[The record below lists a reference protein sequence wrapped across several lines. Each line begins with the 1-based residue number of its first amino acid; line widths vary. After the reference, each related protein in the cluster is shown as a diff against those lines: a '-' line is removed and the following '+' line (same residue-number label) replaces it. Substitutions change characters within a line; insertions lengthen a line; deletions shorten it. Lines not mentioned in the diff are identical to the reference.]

1 MTLYLN
7 KHIIICLMINKLNLK
22 KLIFFPGLIN
32 IQINYINITKIFLI
46 AFTIVL
52 LGLSFSE
59 AKKKEKEEEEKDCL
73 YCNKYEKLKEW
84 PESERPE
91 AFIYEE
97 VDYPKEMF
105 HKQNKTSKLRQG
117 ESGKKVYARF
127 VKGKGQLNKYQHL
140 MIRDMAYFEAL
151 FNEMLNDKN
160 ASVETLE
167 GLKKGREAM
176 RMSLQISPKA
186 KTSEAVLKFWATG
199 KMLKLAHKK
208 NKKKKKKKAKIDPE
222 ISQRAAVLANMKKQ
236 IATAKVN
243 AQRAATIE
251 AQKQIETTK

>member
-1 MTLYLN
+1 
-7 KHIIICLMINKLNLK
+7 MINKLSLK
-22 KLIFFPGLIN
+22 KFIFFPGLIN

-46 AFTIVL
+46 AFAIVFF
-52 LGLSFSE
+52 GLSFSE
-59 AKKKEKEEEEKDCL
+59 AKKKEKEEEKDCL
-73 YCNKYEKLKEW
+73 YCNKYEKLEEW

-117 ESGKKVYARF
+117 EAGKKVYARF

-243 AQRAATIE
+243 AQRAAAIE

>member
-1 MTLYLN
+1 
-7 KHIIICLMINKLNLK
+7 MINNLLLK
-22 KLIFFPGLIN
+22 KKYFKVFSKIFFS
-32 IQINYINITKIFLI
+32 TIFILSLLI
-46 AFTIVL
+46 AF
-52 LGLSFSE
+52 SE
-59 AKKKEKEEEEKDCL
+59 AAKKKDEEKDCL
-73 YCNKYEKLKEW
+73 YCNKYEKLKDW
-84 PESERPE
+84 PESERPS

-97 VDYPKEMF
+97 IDYPEGMF
-105 HKQNKTSKLRQG
+105 HKNQKTSKRKQG
-117 ESGKKVYARF
+117 EAGKKVYQRF

-151 FNEMLNDKN
+151 FNEMLNDKK
-160 ASVETLE
+160 AKVETLE

-199 KMLKLAHKK
+199 KMLKTAWQK
-208 NKKKKKKKAKIDPE
+208 NKKKKKKAVDPE
-222 ISQRAAVLANMKKQ
+222 IAERAAVLANLKTQ

-251 AQKQIETTK
+251 AQKKIKETK